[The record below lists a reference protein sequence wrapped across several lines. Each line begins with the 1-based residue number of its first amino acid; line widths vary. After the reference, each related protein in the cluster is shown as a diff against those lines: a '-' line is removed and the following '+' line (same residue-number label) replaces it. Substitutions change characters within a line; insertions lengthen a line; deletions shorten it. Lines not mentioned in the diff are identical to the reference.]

1 MNSIL
6 IEEMINSRKDED
18 VDIYE
23 GEWISRSLHLHIHST
38 FTTILYYIILYYTI
52 ELETLNIEL
61 DFKSSS

>member
-6 IEEMINSRKDED
+6 IEEMINSKKDD
-18 VDIYE
+18 
-23 GEWISRSLHLHIHST
+23 SL
-38 FTTILYYIILYYTI
+38 LYYTI

>member
-23 GEWISRSLHLHIHST
+23 GEG
-38 FTTILYYIILYYTI
+38 
-52 ELETLNIEL
+52 EGEGE
-61 DFKSSS
+61 